1 MLDFLRNI
9 GADYQDAEDMRLY
22 GGGASGGLPL
32 IFGSHPD
39 NRPQRSY
46 IGDRFTG
53 KMARRKEQ
61 ERMAGQALVDYFGI
75 G

>member
-1 MLDFLRNI
+1 MMSLLGDI
-9 GADYQDAEDMRLY
+9 GAEYQRREDERLY
-22 GGGASGGLPL
+22 GGGPSGGRPF

-39 NRPQRSY
+39 NRPQRNQLA
-46 IGDRFTG
+46 DMFTG